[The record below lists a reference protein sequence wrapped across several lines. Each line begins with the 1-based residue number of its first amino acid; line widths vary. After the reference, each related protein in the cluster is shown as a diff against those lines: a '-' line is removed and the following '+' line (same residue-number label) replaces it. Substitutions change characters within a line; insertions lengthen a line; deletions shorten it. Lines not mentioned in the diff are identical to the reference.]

1 MFLKKASAKGPERME
16 AGPMEGEKSYIDAS
30 NALALRDE
38 EKDASK
44 KELIKLEE
52 VHKIYRQGDAVFS
65 ALRGVSLTINEGD
78 FIAIMGPSGSGK
90 STLLNIMGLLDRPTR
105 GRIYIEGKDVSKLN
119 DKALAKIRNQ
129 KIGFVFQFFNL
140 INRFT
145 IYENIELPLL
155 IRELSKKERKILVES
170 ALIKAGGELIWLQKR
185 PNQLSGGQ
193 QQRVAIAR
201 ALVTS
206 PKVILADEPTGN
218 LDRKSGRVVM
228 EEFVRLNSMGQT
240 IVVVTHDP
248 EVANCSKKII
258 YLRNGE
264 IVNVEEKVNFS
275 KCLLNT
281 TT

>member
-1 MFLKKASAKGPERME
+1 
-16 AGPMEGEKSYIDAS
+16 MEGEKSYIDAS
-30 NALALRDE
+30 NALALREE

>member
-1 MFLKKASAKGPERME
+1 MKKASAKGPERME

>member
-1 MFLKKASAKGPERME
+1 
-16 AGPMEGEKSYIDAS
+16 MEGEKSYIDAS

>member
-1 MFLKKASAKGPERME
+1 
-16 AGPMEGEKSYIDAS
+16 MEGEKSYIDAS
-30 NALALRDE
+30 NALALREE

-90 STLLNIMGLLDRPTR
+90 TTLLNIMGLLDRPTR